1 MTHGDWMRSRD
12 DKELTNA
19 IILLVSGAIEKL
31 TGIILSDEEL
41 KIMQEA
47 EEAYLSSNLEDRK

>member
-12 DKELTNA
+12 DKELSNA

-41 KIMQEA
+41 TVMKEA
-47 EEAYLSSNLEDRK
+47 EESYLTSSIKD